1 MYVSYEVTGRL
12 ELLGALLTKYY
23 ENNDNKLN
31 NKYVLDKIIKEKLFV
46 IVDNLDEND
55 GFKVEKK
62 MVQ

>member
-1 MYVSYEVTGRL
+1 VYVSYEVTGRL

>member
-1 MYVSYEVTGRL
+1 VYVSYEVTGRL

-55 GFKVEKK
+55 GLKVEKK